1 MHLHS
6 FTYDFHVRTLSDRL
20 SKLVEKQKA
29 GKRCNYGCDILML
42 LDHKN
47 SIQNSANKTGN
58 NNKKNAI
65 AGFLDDFLKYYT
77 LPPLYSSCLVLAGT
91 TINISNV
98 YNLVFKLLYFTY
110 RCHQAQ

>member
-6 FTYDFHVRTLSDRL
+6 FTYDFHVRILSDRL

-77 LPPLYSSCLVLAGT
+77 LPPLYSNCLVLAGI

-98 YNLVFKLLYFTY
+98 YQYNCKIAFLNNL
-110 RCHQAQ
+110 

>member
-6 FTYDFHVRTLSDRL
+6 FTYDFHVRILSDRL
-20 SKLVEKQKA
+20 RKLVVQQKT
-29 GKRCNYGCDILML
+29 GNGCKYGCDILML

-58 NNKKNAI
+58 SNKKNAI

-77 LPPLYSSCLVLAGT
+77 LPPLYSNCLVLAGI
-91 TINISNV
+91 TINI
-98 YNLVFKLLYFTY
+98 
-110 RCHQAQ
+110 

>member
-6 FTYDFHVRTLSDRL
+6 FTYDFHVRTLSNRL
-20 SKLVEKQKA
+20 SKLVERQKA
-29 GKRCNYGCDILML
+29 GKRCNYGCDILTS

-58 NNKKNAI
+58 NSKKNAI

-77 LPPLYSSCLVLAGT
+77 LPPLYSNCLVLAG
-91 TINISNV
+91 IIIIISNL
-98 YNLVFKLLYFTY
+98 YQFNCNLAFFLNNI
-110 RCHQAQ
+110 